1 MSPGARKGRTEKI
14 KESAVTNYKL
24 LVELKKSCESWIE
37 MLIEAMGNIGYAGI
51 SDVEQITLLEKYI
64 LAGNLAEKRIKEEM
78 TELQEKYQETGLQ
91 KYEQEYQEV
100 KEGYGIFQITMANL
114 EKSRVMYKLSI
125 GQLALIRQSNRNVQI
140 SIRTQATNS
149 MALLS
154 QQLRN
159 AVLNAKNKEVLEA
172 QKSVTHLNNELI
184 KEVSETVGMT
194 AEDTEK
200 GLYSTFYNTQAAKQ
214 AIESVVSSCAAIE
227 KVASDMLPKMK
238 ADVTEVTNMMEE
250 LKPAIMRVEAKGTA
264 LNEKPTPN
272 SEGTNKELKF

>member
-1 MSPGARKGRTEKI
+1 
-14 KESAVTNYKL
+14 
-24 LVELKKSCESWIE
+24 

-100 KEGYGIFQITMANL
+100 KEGYDIFQITMANL

-184 KEVSETVGMT
+184 KEVSEAVGMT